1 MNLNFRLNKDMINNN
16 MWIIGLIMKKLFSFT
31 LLFSLFAFAQ
41 NEQLAGYYTIE
52 AILKS

>member
-1 MNLNFRLNKDMINNN
+1 
-16 MWIIGLIMKKLFSFT
+16 MKAFLYIT

-41 NEQLAGYYTIE
+41 NEQLAVIIMIE